1 MDWEKSTSGVNR
13 MKNIHDEVI
22 QKIENIEK
30 TNLQLHNDN
39 LTLHKEN
46 TKLKKQILTISKEN
60 TKLKQRLTAYENAHT
75 PPSKQRFKKQ
85 PPTEPSG
92 KLGAKIGH
100 KKWDRKH
107 PEPTETIEYTENK
120 CPYCENKLGQPISTT
135 SKITEDI
142 PEPRPIQVTQHLVN
156 QYFCKH
162 CKKEIVARNN
172 VPKNVFGTN
181 IQTQTILLRF
191 IDRLPLRKVIN
202 ALNRQGLD
210 MTNVNVYKITKR
222 IANKL
227 QPEYKKQ
234 IQLLRASRVV
244 NADETGFKVSG
255 INHWLWTF
263 VGEQQTVYVIRKSRG
278 HDVVEEILGKNF
290 GGILG
295 VDGHT
300 AYKNFGLLQR
310 CWAHIIRESKELLEF
325 KHYEIHHENLMNV
338 FVQLKDARAKPP
350 NLKMRLLLKTKLEQQ
365 LENICD
371 ALDGQKKYRTFAV
384 KLRNAIPH
392 LFTCLIYLFVETTN
406 NIAERALRELI
417 VIRKI
422 IGGLRSKC
430 GATTFETIATMLT
443 TWKQQGL
450 NPTQQLK
457 QQIG

>member
-1 MDWEKSTSGVNR
+1 MSIQHTYTKLELKLMKENKELKQQFVEL
-13 MKNIHDEVI
+13 KNIV
-22 QKIENIEK
+22 
-30 TNLQLHNDN
+30 LQQA
-39 LTLHKEN
+39 
-46 TKLKKQILTISKEN
+46 KQIK
-60 TKLKQRLTAYENAHT
+60 KLEAHLRAYENAHT
-75 PPSKQRFKKQ
+75 PSSKNRFKKQ
-85 PPTEPSG
+85 PLKEPNG

-107 PEPTETIEYTENK
+107 PEPTQTIEYTQDK
-120 CPYCENKLGQPISTT
+120 CPHCKHLLGQPINTT
-135 SKITEDI
+135 NKITEDI
-142 PEPRPIQVTQHLVN
+142 PTPQPLIVTQHLVN
-156 QYFCKH
+156 HYFCKH
-162 CKKEIVARNN
+162 CKKTIVARNN
-172 VPKNVFGTN
+172 VPKAVFGTN
-181 IQTQTILLRF
+181 TQTQTILLRF
-191 IDRLPLRKVIN
+191 VDRLPLRKVIN

-227 QPEYKKQ
+227 QPDYKKQ
-234 IQLLRASRVV
+234 IQLLRASRIV
-244 NADETGFKVSG
+244 NADETGFKISG

-278 HDVVEEILGKNF
+278 HDVVQEILGKNF

-300 AYKNFGLLQR
+300 AYKNIGVAQQR

-325 KHYEIHHENLMNV
+325 KHYKTHHKNLRSV
-338 FVQLKDARAKPP
+338 FAQLKDARTKPP
-350 NLKMRLLLKTKLEQQ
+350 NLKTRLLLKTKLEQQ

-371 ALDGQKKYRTFAV
+371 ALDGQKKYHAFAV

-430 GATTFETIATMLT
+430 GATTFETMVTMLT

-450 NPTQQLK
+450 NQTQQLK
-457 QQIG
+457 QHIG

>member
-1 MDWEKSTSGVNR
+1 
-13 MKNIHDEVI
+13 MKQTYNELVKENKELKLHLSKLD
-22 QKIENIEK
+22 KIERIV
-30 TNLQLHNDN
+30 LQQAKQIKKL
-39 LTLHKEN
+39 ES
-46 TKLKKQILTISKEN
+46 KLK
-60 TKLKQRLTAYENAHT
+60 AYENAHT
-75 PPSKQRFKKQ
+75 PSSKQRFKKQ
-85 PPTEPSG
+85 PPTEPTG

-100 KKWDRKH
+100 KKWNRKQ
-107 PEPTETIEYTENK
+107 PEPTQTIEYTEDK
-120 CPYCENKLGQPISTT
+120 CPHCENKLGQPINTT

-156 QYFCKH
+156 HYFCKH
-162 CKKEIVARNN
+162 CKKTIVARNN

-181 IQTQTILLRF
+181 TQTQTILLRF

-202 ALNRQGLD
+202 ALNRQGLN

-222 IANKL
+222 IASKL

-234 IQLLRASRVV
+234 IQLLRTSRVV

-300 AYKNFGLLQR
+300 AYKNVGLLQR

-325 KHYEIHHENLMNV
+325 KHYETHHNNLMSV
-338 FVQLKDARAKPP
+338 FVQLKDARAKPS
-350 NLKMRLLLKTKLEQQ
+350 NLKTRLLLKTKLEKQ

-371 ALDGQKKYRTFAV
+371 ALDGQKKYHVFAV
-384 KLRNAIPH
+384 KLRNAIPS

>member
-1 MDWEKSTSGVNR
+1 
-13 MKNIHDEVI
+13 MKPTYNELV
-22 QKIENIEK
+22 KENQELK
-30 TNLQLHNDN
+30 LHLSKLHN
-39 LTLHKEN
+39 LEKIVLQQA
-46 TKLKKQILTISKEN
+46 KQIK
-60 TKLKQRLTAYENAHT
+60 KLEARLLVYENAHT
-75 PPSKQRFKKQ
+75 PSSKQRFKKQ
-85 PPTEPSG
+85 PPKEPNG

-107 PEPTETIEYTENK
+107 PEPTQTIKYTQDK

-156 QYFCKH
+156 HYFCKY
-162 CKKEIVARNN
+162 CKKTIVARNN
-172 VPKNVFGTN
+172 VPKNVFGPNT
-181 IQTQTILLRF
+181 QTQTILLRF

-202 ALNRQGLD
+202 ALNRQGLN

-227 QPEYKKQ
+227 QSEYKKQ
-234 IQLLRASRVV
+234 IQLLRASRIV
-244 NADETGFKVSG
+244 NADETGFKISG

-278 HDVVEEILGKNF
+278 HDVVQEILGKNF

-300 AYKNFGLLQR
+300 AYKNIGVAQQR

-325 KHYEIHHENLMNV
+325 KHYKTHHKNLMSV
-338 FVQLKDARAKPP
+338 FAQLKDARTKPP
-350 NLKMRLLLKTKLEQQ
+350 NLKTRLLLKIKLEQQ

-371 ALDGQKKYRTFAV
+371 ALDGQKKYHAFAV

-430 GATTFETIATMLT
+430 GATTFETMVTMLT

-450 NPTQQLK
+450 NQTQQLK
-457 QQIG
+457 QHIG